1 MTPNGNSALKK
12 KVEGEFSEETLDV
25 GKLVRTLI
33 ESFLKSDSNYGA
45 ITDIKTDTNN
55 IYGLVNSYIDEERL
69 DIYAL
74 RLADRILLS
83 KTNVDFENLY
93 GVIKEKAHLQIKK
106 DMIEIWDDPG
116 SKILHLIVVPV
127 RKHFPIDY
135 ATSKDKSRII
145 EKISSMTW
153 SISTP

>member
-1 MTPNGNSALKK
+1 MTPNGNSALRK

-93 GVIKEKAHLQIKK
+93 GVIKERAHLQIKK
-106 DMIEIWDDPG
+106 DMIEIWDDAH
-116 SKILHLIVVPV
+116 SKILHLIIVPV
-127 RKHFPIDY
+127 KKHFPLDY
-135 ATSKDKSRII
+135 STSRQRAKMI
-145 EKISSMTW
+145 EEISSMTW
-153 SISTP
+153 QGS